1 MLNLLPRETRN
12 FRAVDALDLPTDWR
26 PPDDVIWIELVS
38 PERHEEGVIESALRL
53 KLPTS
58 REMAQIE
65 PSSRL
70 YIEGGATFMT
80 ASLLS
85 RSEEEHPVL
94 TPVTF
99 VLVNGRL
106 ITLRY
111 EPLRAFSAF
120 SQRLSGPDYAEA
132 AGADLFLDLLDAVIE
147 RLAEVLERGSA
158 RVQASS
164 NAIFDRPRGAAFE
177 PLLTSLARTQSLAA
191 LARTSLASLAR
202 LASFAALAPEIAGK
216 PAAQAHLI
224 SVQQDIQSL
233 TEHAAAQSS
242 HISFLLDAALGLIN
256 IEQNVSIKTF
266 SVFTVLL
273 MPPTLIGSIYGMN
286 FEVMPELTWPWGYP
300 LALGLMVVSG
310 VAPLLWF
317 RRKGW
322 F

>member
-1 MLNLLPRETRN
+1 MLNLLTRGART
-12 FRAVDALDLPTDWR
+12 FRTAHALDLPADWT
-26 PPDDVIWIELVS
+26 PPEDVVWIELVS
-38 PERHEEGVIESALRL
+38 PERHEEAVVESALRL
-53 KLPTS
+53 NLPTS

-99 VLVNGRL
+99 ILANGRL
-106 ITLRY
+106 LTLRY
-111 EPLRAFSAF
+111 EPLRAFTAF
-120 SQRLSGPDYAEA
+120 AQRLGAPDYAEA

-158 RVQASS
+158 RVQAAS

-177 PLLTSLARTQSLAA
+177 PLLTNLARTQSLAA

-216 PAAQAHLI
+216 PSAQAHLV

-233 TEHAAAQSS
+233 TEHASAQSA

-256 IEQNVSIKTF
+256 IEQNIGIKTF

-273 MPPTLIGSIYGMN
+273 MPPTLIGAIYGMN
-286 FEVMPELTWPWGYP
+286 FEIMPELTWPWGYP

>member
-1 MLNLLPRETRN
+1 MLNLLPRETRT
-12 FRAVDALDLPTDWR
+12 FRTVHALDLPTDWQA
-26 PPDDVIWIELVS
+26 PDDVIWIELIS
-38 PERHEEGVIESALRL
+38 PERHEEAVIESALRL
-53 KLPTS
+53 DLPTS

-99 VLVNGRL
+99 VLANGRL
-106 ITLRY
+106 VTLRY
-111 EPLRAFSAF
+111 EPLRAFTAF
-120 SQRLSGPDYAEA
+120 SQRLTAPDYAEA
-132 AGADLFLDLLDAVIE
+132 GGADLFLDLLDAVIE
-147 RLAEVLERGSA
+147 RLAEVLERGSE

-177 PLLTSLARTQSLAA
+177 PLLTSLARTQSLAS

-216 PAAQAHLI
+216 PSAQAHLV

-233 TEHAAAQSS
+233 TEHASAQSA

-256 IEQNVSIKTF
+256 IEQNTSIKIF
-266 SVFTVLL
+266 SVAAVVFL
-273 MPPTLIGSIYGMN
+273 PPTLVASIYGMN
-286 FEVMPELTWPWGYP
+286 FHHLPELDWPYGYP
-300 LALGLMVVSG
+300 FALVLMVVS
-310 VAPLLWF
+310 AALPFLYF
-317 RRKGW
+317 KRRGW
-322 F
+322 L

>member
-1 MLNLLPRETRN
+1 MLNLLPRETRI
-12 FRAVDALDLPTDWR
+12 FRTVDALDLPTDWQV
-26 PPDDVIWIELVS
+26 PEDVIWIELVS
-38 PERHEEGVIESALRL
+38 PERHEEAILESALGL
-53 KLPTS
+53 DLPTS

-70 YIEGGATFMT
+70 YMEGGATFMT

-85 RSEEEHPVL
+85 RYEEEHPIL

-99 VLVNGRL
+99 VLAGGRL
-106 ITLRY
+106 VTLRY
-111 EPLRAFSAF
+111 EPHRAFSAF
-120 SQRLSGPDYAEA
+120 SQRLTGPDYA
-132 AGADLFLDLLDAVIE
+132 GASEVDLFLDLLDSVIE
-147 RLAEVLERGSA
+147 RLADVLERGSE
-158 RVQASS
+158 RVQAAS

-191 LARTSLASLAR
+191 LARTSLAGLAR
-202 LASFAALAPEIAGK
+202 LASFAALAPEIAGQ
-216 PAAQAHLI
+216 PSAQAHLI
-224 SVQQDIQSL
+224 SVKEDVQSL
-233 TEHAAAQSS
+233 TEHAAAQSA
-242 HISFLLDAALGLIN
+242 HIAFLLDAALGLIN

-273 MPPTLIGSIYGMN
+273 MPPTLIGAIYGMN

-300 LALGLMVVSG
+300 LALGLMVFSG

-322 F
+322 L

>member
-1 MLNLLPRETRN
+1 MLNFLPRATRI
-12 FRAVDALDLPTDWR
+12 FRTVHALDLPTDWQV
-26 PPDDVIWIELVS
+26 PEDIIWIELVS
-38 PERHEEGVIESALRL
+38 PERQEEAILESALGL
-53 KLPTS
+53 DLPTS

-70 YIEGGATFMT
+70 YMEGGATFMT

-85 RSEEEHPVL
+85 RYEEEHPIL

-99 VLVNGRL
+99 VLAGGRL

-120 SQRLSGPDYAEA
+120 SQRLTGADYDCTSEV
-132 AGADLFLDLLDAVIE
+132 DLFLDLLDAVIE
-147 RLAEVLERGSA
+147 RLADVLERGSE
-158 RVQASS
+158 RVQSAS

-191 LARTSLASLAR
+191 LARTSLAGLAR
-202 LASFAALAPEIAGK
+202 LASFAALAPEIAGN
-216 PAAQAHLI
+216 PSAQAHLI
-224 SVQQDIQSL
+224 SVQQDVQSL
-233 TEHAAAQSS
+233 TEHAAAQSA
-242 HISFLLDAALGLIN
+242 HIAFLLDAALGLIN

-273 MPPTLIGSIYGMN
+273 MPPTLIGAIYGMN

-317 RRKGW
+317 RHKGW

>member
-1 MLNLLPRETRN
+1 MLNLLPRETRT
-12 FRAVDALDLPTDWR
+12 FRAVHALDLPTDWQA
-26 PPDDVIWIELVS
+26 PDDVIWIELIS
-38 PERHEEGVIESALRL
+38 PERHEEAVIESALRL
-53 KLPTS
+53 DLPTS

-70 YIEGGATFMT
+70 YMEGGATFMT

-99 VLVNGRL
+99 VLTNGRL

-202 LASFAALAPEIAGK
+202 L
-216 PAAQAHLI
+216 
-224 SVQQDIQSL
+224 
-233 TEHAAAQSS
+233 TEHAAAQSA

-273 MPPTLIGSIYGMN
+273 MPPTLIGAIYGMN
-286 FEVMPELTWPWGYP
+286 FEVMPELSWPWGYP

-317 RRKGW
+317 RHKGW

>member
-1 MLNLLPRETRN
+1 MLNLLPRETRI

-99 VLVNGRL
+99 VLANGRL

-120 SQRLSGPDYAEA
+120 SQRLSGPDYEEA
-132 AGADLFLDLLDAVIE
+132 SGADLFLDL
-147 RLAEVLERGSA
+147 
-158 RVQASS
+158 
-164 NAIFDRPRGAAFE
+164 
-177 PLLTSLARTQSLAA
+177 SLARTQSLAA

-216 PAAQAHLI
+216 PSAQAHLA

-233 TEHAAAQSS
+233 TEHAAAQSA

-273 MPPTLIGSIYGMN
+273 MPPTLIGAIYGMN
-286 FEVMPELTWPWGYP
+286 FEVMPELNWPWGYP

>member
-1 MLNLLPRETRN
+1 MLNLLPRETRT
-12 FRAVDALDLPTDWR
+12 FRTVHALDLPADWR
-26 PPDDVIWIELVS
+26 PPEDVIWVELVS
-38 PERHEEGVIESALRL
+38 PDRHEEAILEGGLQL
-53 KLPTS
+53 DLPTS

-70 YIEGGATFMT
+70 YMESGATFMT

-85 RSEEEHPVL
+85 RSEEEHPIL

-99 VLVNGRL
+99 VLVGGRL
-106 ITLRY
+106 VTLRY

-120 SQRLSGPDYAEA
+120 TQRLTSPDYAEA
-132 AGADLFLDLLDAVIE
+132 NGADLFLDLLDAVIE
-147 RLAEVLERGSA
+147 RLAEVLERGSE

-191 LARTSLASLAR
+191 MARTSLAGLAR
-202 LASFAALAPEIAGK
+202 LASFAALAPEIAAK
-216 PAAQAHLI
+216 PSAQAHLA

-233 TEHAAAQSS
+233 TEHAAAQSA

-256 IEQNVSIKTF
+256 IEQNVSIKAF
-266 SVFTVLL
+266 SIFTVVL
-273 MPPTLIGSIYGMN
+273 MPPTLIGAIYGMN

-300 LALGLMVVSG
+300 LSILLMVASG
-310 VAPLLWF
+310 VVPMLWF

>member
-1 MLNLLPRETRN
+1 MLNLLPRETRI
-12 FRAVDALDLPTDWR
+12 FRTVDALDLPTDWQV
-26 PPDDVIWIELVS
+26 PDDVIWIELVS
-38 PERHEEGVIESALRL
+38 PERQEEAILESALGL
-53 KLPTS
+53 DLPTS

-70 YIEGGATFMT
+70 YMEGGATFMT

-85 RSEEEHPVL
+85 RSEEEHPIL

-99 VLVNGRL
+99 VLVGGRL
-106 ITLRY
+106 VTLRY

-120 SQRLSGPDYAEA
+120 SQRLTSPDYAGASE
-132 AGADLFLDLLDAVIE
+132 ADLFLDLLDAVIE
-147 RLAEVLERGSA
+147 RLADVLERGSE
-158 RVQASS
+158 RVQAAS

-191 LARTSLASLAR
+191 LARTSLAGLAR
-202 LASFAALAPEIAGK
+202 LSSFAALAPEIAGK
-216 PAAQAHLI
+216 PSAQAHLI
-224 SVQQDIQSL
+224 SVKEDVQSL
-233 TEHAAAQSS
+233 TEHAAAQSA
-242 HISFLLDAALGLIN
+242 HIAFLLDAALGLIN

-300 LALGLMVVSG
+300 LALGLMVFSG

-322 F
+322 L